1 MGDKMDAWNQE
12 TVKAIKARADSGK
25 YLVRG
30 LGSRRSLPH
39 FDDLVILPAQISR
52 PPIDNYREPCETK
65 TVIGK
70 RFAEKP
76 LEMEYPI
83 MLGAMSFGAL
93 SKEAKLAFAKGCSRL
108 GIPVNT
114 GEGGM
119 LPEER
124 RYASKLIVQYASGR
138 FGVSSKYLNSADA
151 IEIKIGQGA
160 KPGMGGHL
168 MGEKVTAEVSAIRGI
183 PEGTDALSPARHMDI
198 VGPEDL
204 SFKISQLREITD
216 WRIPI
221 IVKYSPGRVADDV
234 KIAAKA
240 GADAV
245 AIDGMQ
251 AGTGAAPEV
260 GIEHTGIPTIAAL
273 VEAHRALTEMKLRD
287 EVNLII
293 SGGIRTGADIA
304 KALALGADAVQI
316 CTSAMISMGCVVCR
330 QCHHGK
336 CPVGITTQDP
346 ELRKKLD
353 QDAEQKF
360 VNYVTVIGKELN
372 MLTQLAGLT
381 NVHNLDIDDLRALD
395 YNTSLITGVK
405 LAGVNGSFN

>member
-1 MGDKMDAWNQE
+1 VTEMEVWDRE
-12 TVKAIKARADSGK
+12 TINAIKAKADTGK
-25 YLVRG
+25 YIVRG
-30 LGSRRSLPH
+30 MGSKRSLPH
-39 FDDLVILPAQISR
+39 FDDLVVLPAQISR

-76 LEMEYPI
+76 LEFEYPV
-83 MLGAMSFGAL
+83 MLGAMSYGAL
-93 SKEAKLAFAKGCSRL
+93 SREAKIAFARGCSRL

-124 RYASKLIVQYASGR
+124 KYAEKLVVQYASGR

-151 IEIKIGQGA
+151 VEIKIGQGA

-168 MGEKVTAEVSAIRGI
+168 LGEKITAEVSAIRGI
-183 PEGTDALSPARHMDI
+183 PSGTDALSPARHMDI

-204 SFKISQLREITD
+204 SFKINQLREITD

-221 IVKYSPGRVADDV
+221 IVKYSPGRVESDV
-234 KIAAKA
+234 KIAVKA

-251 AGTGAAPEV
+251 GGTGAAPEI
-260 GIEHTGIPTIAAL
+260 GIEHAGIPTLVAL
-273 VEAHRALTEMKLRD
+273 VQARRALDDMKLRS
-287 EVNLII
+287 EVDLIV
-293 SGGIRTGADIA
+293 SGGIRSGADVA
-304 KALALGADAVQI
+304 KALALGADAVQV
-316 CTSAMISMGCVVCR
+316 TTAAMISVGCILCR
-330 QCHHGK
+330 QCHLGK
-336 CPVGITTQDP
+336 CPVGITTQEP
-346 ELRKKLD
+346 ELREKFIKD
-353 QDAEQKF
+353 GEDRF
-360 VNYVTVIGKELN
+360 VNYMSVVVKELK

-381 NVHNLDIDDLRALD
+381 DVHNLDIDDLRALD
-395 YNTSLITGVK
+395 YNLSLITGVK
-405 LAGVNGSFN
+405 LVGQ

>member
-1 MGDKMDAWNQE
+1 MISWDKQAIN
-12 TVKAIKARADSGK
+12 AIKQKAETGK
-25 YLVRG
+25 YIVKG
-30 LGSRRSLPH
+30 MGSRRNLPH

-65 TVIGK
+65 TNIGG
-70 RFAEKP
+70 RFTERP
-76 LEMEYPI
+76 LEMDSPI
-83 MLGAMSFGAL
+83 IIGAMSYGAL
-93 SKEAKLAFAKGCSRL
+93 SKEAKIAFAKGCSRL

-124 RYASKLIVQYASGR
+124 KYASKLIVQYASGR
-138 FGVSSKYLNSADA
+138 FGVSSKYLNRADA

-168 MGEKVTAEVSAIRGI
+168 MGEKVNADVSKIRGI

-204 SFKISQLREITD
+204 SFKINQLREITD
-216 WRIPI
+216 WKIPI
-221 IVKYSPGRVADDV
+221 IVKFSPGRVGSDV

-245 AIDGMQ
+245 AVDGMQ
-251 AGTGAAPEV
+251 GGTGAAPDI
-260 GIEHTGIPTIAAL
+260 GIEHAGIPTIAAVVQAHKAL
-273 VEAHRALTEMKLRD
+273 VEMKVRN
-287 EVNLII
+287 EVDLIV
-293 SGGIRTGADIA
+293 SAGIKDGADIA

-316 CTSAMISMGCVVCR
+316 TSAAMISVGCIMCR
-330 QCHHGK
+330 QCHTGK
-336 CPVGITTQDP
+336 CPVGITTQDT
-346 ELRKKLD
+346 ELRKKFLV
-353 QDAEQKF
+353 DAEDKF
-360 VNYVTVIGKELN
+360 VNFMSVTVKELK

-381 NVHNLDIDDLRALD
+381 NVHNLDVDDLRALD
-395 YNTSLITGVK
+395 YNTSMITGVD
-405 LAGVNGSFN
+405 LIGR

>member
-1 MGDKMDAWNQE
+1 MASEREIWSQE
-12 TVKAIKARADSGK
+12 VVASIKAKAATGK
-25 YLVRG
+25 YLVRSM
-30 LGSRRSLPH
+30 GSRRSLPH
-39 FDDLVILPAQISR
+39 FDDLVILPAQTSR
-52 PPIDNYREPCETK
+52 PPIDNYREPCETA
-65 TVIGK
+65 TVIGG
-70 RFAEKP
+70 RYAREP
-76 LEMEYPI
+76 LRMSYPL

-93 SKEAKLAFAKGCSRL
+93 GRNAKVALAKGARRL
-108 GIPVNT
+108 DIPVNT

-124 RYASKLIVQYASGR
+124 EEAGKLIVQYASGR
-138 FGVSSKYLNSADA
+138 FGVSAKYLNSADA

-168 MGEKVTAEVSAIRGI
+168 MGEKVTADVSALRGI
-183 PEGTDALSPARHMDI
+183 PAGTDALSPARHMDI

-221 IVKYSPGRVADDV
+221 IVKYSPGRVGSDV

-251 AGTGAAPEV
+251 GGTGAAPEV
-260 GIEHTGIPTIAAL
+260 GIEHAGIPTIAAV
-273 VEAHRALTEMKLRD
+273 VEAQRALSEMGLRN
-287 EVNLII
+287 EVDLIV
-293 SGGIRTGADIA
+293 SGGIRGGADVA

-316 CTSAMISMGCVVCR
+316 ATSAMISIGCVMCR
-330 QCHHGK
+330 QCHLGR
-336 CPVGITTQDP
+336 CPVGIATQDP
-346 ELRKKLD
+346 ELQAKLAP
-353 QDAEQKF
+353 DAEDRF
-360 VNYVTVIGKELN
+360 VNYVNATVKELK

-381 NVHNLDIDDLRALD
+381 NVHNLDVEDLRAVD
-395 YNTSLITGVK
+395 PTCAAITGVK
-405 LAGVNGSFN
+405 LVGQ

>member
-1 MGDKMDAWNQE
+1 MEMWSQE
-12 TVKAIKARADSGK
+12 TINAIKAKAATGK
-25 YLVRG
+25 YAVRG
-30 LGSRRSLPH
+30 MGSKRSLPH
-39 FDDLVILPAQISR
+39 FDDLVILPAQTSR

-76 LEMEYPI
+76 LEMDYPI

-93 SKEAKLAFAKGCSRL
+93 SREAKVAFAKGASRL

-124 RYASKLIVQYASGR
+124 KYANKLVVQYASGR
-138 FGVSSKYLNSADA
+138 FGVSAEYLNNADA

-183 PEGTDALSPARHMDI
+183 PKGTDALSPARHMDI

-204 SFKISQLREITD
+204 ALKITQLREITD
-216 WRIPI
+216 WKIPI
-221 IVKYSPGRVADDV
+221 IIKYSPGRVESDV

-251 AGTGAAPEV
+251 GGTGAAPDI
-260 GIEHTGIPTIAAL
+260 GIEHSGIPTIAAL
-273 VEAHRALTEMKLRD
+273 VEANRALVDMKLRD
-287 EVNLII
+287 EVDLIV
-293 SGGIRTGADIA
+293 SGGIRHGADIA

-316 CTSAMISMGCVVCR
+316 ATSAMISVGCIMCR
-330 QCHHGK
+330 QCHLGK

-346 ELRKKLD
+346 EFRKKFD
-353 QDAEQKF
+353 SQAEQKF
-360 VNYVTVIGKELN
+360 VNYLNVTIKELK

-381 NVHNLDIDDLRALD
+381 NVHNLDVDDLRALD
-395 YNTSLITGVK
+395 YNTSLITGIALVGK
-405 LAGVNGSFN
+405 

>member
-1 MGDKMDAWNQE
+1 MDVWNKE
-12 TVKAIKARADSGK
+12 VLSAIKLKASSGS

-30 LGSRRSLPH
+30 MGSKRTLPH
-39 FDDLVILPAQISR
+39 FDDLVILPAQTSR

-65 TVIGK
+65 TVIGG
-70 RFAEKP
+70 RFAQKP
-76 LEMEYPI
+76 LELSSPI

-93 SKEAKLAFAKGCSRL
+93 SLESKIAFAKGASEL
-108 GIPVNT
+108 GICVNT

-124 RYASKLIVQYASGR
+124 KYAKKLIVQYASGR
-138 FGVSSKYLNSADA
+138 FGVSASYLNNADA

-204 SFKISQLREITD
+204 SFKINQLREITD
-216 WRIPI
+216 WRVPI
-221 IVKYSPGRVADDV
+221 IVKYSPGRVGSDV

-240 GADAV
+240 GADAI

-251 AGTGAAPEV
+251 GGTGAAPEV
-260 GIEHTGIPTIAAL
+260 GIEHAGIPTIAAL
-273 VEAHRALTEMKLRD
+273 VQANKALVEMNLRD
-287 EVNLII
+287 EVDLII
-293 SGGIRTGADIA
+293 SGGIRSGADVA

-316 CTSAMISMGCVVCR
+316 STAAMISVGCVMCR
-330 QCHHGK
+330 QCHLGK
-336 CPVGITTQDP
+336 CPVGITTQDSV
-346 ELRKKLD
+346 LRKKFD
-353 QDAEQKF
+353 ENAKQKF
-360 VNYVTVIGKELN
+360 VNYVSATVKELK

-381 NVHNLDIDDLRALD
+381 NSHDLDADDLRALD
-395 YNTSLITGVK
+395 HNTSLITGVK
-405 LAGVNGSFN
+405 LVGT

>member
-1 MGDKMDAWNQE
+1 MEMWSKDTISE
-12 TVKAIKARADSGK
+12 IKAKAASGK
-25 YLVRG
+25 YIVRSM
-30 LGSRRSLPH
+30 GSQRTLPH

-52 PPIDNYREPCETK
+52 PPIDNYREPCETR
-65 TVIGK
+65 TVIGG
-70 RFAEKP
+70 RFAERP
-76 LEMEYPI
+76 LEMDSPVI
-83 MLGAMSFGAL
+83 LGAMSFGAL
-93 SKEAKLAFAKGCSRL
+93 SREAKIAFAKGCSRL

-124 RYASKLIVQYASGR
+124 KYASKLIVQYASGR

-204 SFKISQLREITD
+204 SFKINQLREVTD
-216 WRIPI
+216 WRIPVI
-221 IVKYSPGRVADDV
+221 IKFSPGRVASDV

-240 GADAV
+240 GADAI

-251 AGTGAAPEV
+251 GGTGAAPAV
-260 GIEHTGIPTIAAL
+260 GIEHAGIPTIAAL
-273 VEAHRALTEMKLRD
+273 VQAHNALLDMKLRD
-287 EVNLII
+287 EVDLIV
-293 SGGIRTGADIA
+293 SGGIRSGADIA
-304 KALALGADAVQI
+304 KAMALGADAVQL
-316 CTSAMISMGCVVCR
+316 TTAAMISVGCIMCR
-330 QCHHGK
+330 QCHLGK
-336 CPVGITTQDP
+336 CPVGITTQDAV
-346 ELRKKLD
+346 LREKFMKDAD
-353 QDAEQKF
+353 QHL
-360 VNYVTVIGKELN
+360 VNYVSVILKELK

-381 NVHNLDIDDLRALD
+381 NVHNLDIDDLRAL
-395 YNTSLITGVK
+395 TSDLSTITGVK
-405 LAGVNGSFN
+405 LVGE

>member
-1 MGDKMDAWNQE
+1 MELWNQE
-12 TVKAIKARADSGK
+12 TINAIKAKAAQGK
-25 YLVRG
+25 YIVRG
-30 LGSRRSLPH
+30 MGSKRSLPH

-65 TVIGK
+65 TVIGR
-70 RFAEKP
+70 RFAEQP
-76 LEMEYPI
+76 LELSHPI

-93 SKEAKLAFAKGCSRL
+93 SREAKTAFAKGCSRL
-108 GIPVNT
+108 GISVNT

-124 RYASKLIVQYASGR
+124 EYAKKLVVQYASGR
-138 FGVSSKYLNSADA
+138 FGVSSAYLNSADA

-183 PEGTDALSPARHMDI
+183 PEGSDALSPARHMDI

-204 SFKISQLREITD
+204 SFKINQLREITG

-221 IVKYSPGRVADDV
+221 IVKFSPGRVDADV

-251 AGTGAAPEV
+251 GGTGAAPEV
-260 GIEHTGIPTIAAL
+260 GIEHAGIPTIAAL
-273 VEAHRALTEMKLRD
+273 VQAHRALVEMKLRD
-287 EVNLII
+287 QVDVII
-293 SGGIRTGADIA
+293 SGGIRSGADIA

-316 CTSAMISMGCVVCR
+316 STAAMISIGCIMCR
-330 QCHHGK
+330 QCHLGN
-336 CPVGITTQDP
+336 CPAGITTQNA
-346 ELRKKLD
+346 ELRKKFMP
-353 QDAEQKF
+353 DAEERF
-360 VNYVTVIGKELN
+360 VNYVTATVKELA

-381 NVHNLDIDDLRALD
+381 DVHNLDIDDLRALD

-405 LAGVNGSFN
+405 LVGT

>member
-1 MGDKMDAWNQE
+1 MVNEMEIWSQE
-12 TVKAIKARADSGK
+12 TINAIKAKAASGK
-25 YLVRG
+25 YVVRG
-30 LGSRRSLPH
+30 MGSKRSLPH
-39 FDDLVILPAQISR
+39 FDDLVILPAQTSR

-70 RFAEKP
+70 RYAEKP
-76 LEMEYPI
+76 LEMDYPL

-93 SKEAKLAFAKGCSRL
+93 SREAKIAFAKGCSKL

-124 RYASKLIVQYASGR
+124 KYAKKLVVQYASGR
-138 FGVSSKYLNSADA
+138 FGVSAEYLNSADA

-204 SFKISQLREITD
+204 SFKINQLREITD

-221 IVKYSPGRVADDV
+221 IVKYSPGRVESDV

-251 AGTGAAPEV
+251 GGTGAAPEA
-260 GIEHTGIPTIAAL
+260 GLEHAGIPTIAAL
-273 VEAHRALTEMKLRD
+273 VQAHRALVEMKLRD
-287 EVNLII
+287 EVDLIV
-293 SGGIRTGADIA
+293 SGGIRSGADVA

-316 CTSAMISMGCVVCR
+316 ATAAMISVGCIMCR
-330 QCHHGK
+330 QCHLGR
-336 CPVGITTQDP
+336 CPAGITTQEP
-346 ELRKKLD
+346 ELRKKFVAD
-353 QDAEQKF
+353 GEQKF
-360 VNYVTVIGKELN
+360 VNYVNVTVKELK

-381 NVHNLDIDDLRALD
+381 DVHNLDVDDLRALD

-405 LAGVNGSFN
+405 LVGS

>member
-1 MGDKMDAWNQE
+1 MDMWSQDVLNAIRAKAAAGRYPVRSMGSK
-12 TVKAIKARADSGK
+12 
-25 YLVRG
+25 
-30 LGSRRSLPH
+30 RSLAH
-39 FDDLVILPAQISR
+39 FDDLVILPAQTSR
-52 PPIDNYREPCETK
+52 PPIDNYREPCSTK
-65 TVIGK
+65 TVIGG
-70 RFAEKP
+70 RFAREP
-76 LEMEYPI
+76 LEMDYPM

-93 SKEAKLAFAKGCSRL
+93 GKPAKVAFAKGSTRL

-124 RYASKLIVQYASGR
+124 EYAKKLIVQYASGR
-138 FGVSSKYLNSADA
+138 FGVSAKYLNCADA

-183 PEGTDALSPARHMDI
+183 PVGTDALSPARHMDI

-204 SFKISQLREITD
+204 ALKITQLREITD

-221 IVKYSPGRVADDV
+221 IVKYSPGRVESDV

-251 AGTGAAPEV
+251 GGTGAAPEV
-260 GIEHTGIPTIAAL
+260 GIEHVGIPTMAAL
-273 VEAHRALTEMKLRD
+273 VEANRALTEMGLRD
-287 EVNLII
+287 EVDLII
-293 SGGIRTGADIA
+293 SGGIRSGADVA
-304 KALALGADAVQI
+304 KALALGADAVQLA
-316 CTSAMISMGCVVCR
+316 TSAMVSIGCVMCR
-330 QCHHGK
+330 QCHLGR
-336 CPVGITTQDP
+336 CPVGIAT
-346 ELRKKLD
+346 
-353 QDAEQKF
+353 QDAELQGKLAADAEDRF
-360 VNYVTVIGKELN
+360 VNYVSATAKELK

-381 NVHNLDIDDLRALD
+381 NVHNLDVDDLRALD
-395 YNTSLITGVK
+395 PATAQMTGVK
-405 LAGVNGSFN
+405 LVGQ